1 MYCPQCATVNPGDVK
16 FCRSCGMQ
24 LESVALALSGKAP
37 KKKDLKKTE
46 PKTAQD
52 WIDKRIQGV
61 SGLTQGIILMAVSLL
76 LSAPMALFLPAS
88 FDAPWIIIWAVFFGW
103 MAVWGGIEVA
113 NGLSAILESKTRLR
127 LLGLTGKERA
137 IEAKSDADELST
149 GQLSHTPIASDAFRS
164 PVSVTEGTTRHLDEE

>member
-1 MYCPQCATVNPGDVK
+1 MYCPQCATVNNGDVK

-24 LESVALALSGKAP
+24 LESVALALSGKTP
-37 KKKDLKKTE
+37 KKKDLKKSE

-52 WIDKRIQGV
+52 WIEKRIEGV
-61 SGLTQGIILMAVSLL
+61 SGLMQGGILMAVSLL

-113 NGLSAILESKTRLR
+113 NGLSAILESKSRLR
-127 LLGLTGKERA
+127 LLGLTGTERVL
-137 IEAKSDADELST
+137 EAKPYDELST
-149 GQLSHTPIASDAFRS
+149 GQLSQTPIASDAFRS
-164 PVSVTEGTTRHLDEE
+164 PSSVTEGTTRHLDEE